1 MNKEIC
7 KIEYNVLNL
16 PQKVTMSNNRFVK
29 YTYSA
34 TGDKLQA
41 IYSVSGLKMIQ
52 PMSEVMSDRSG
63 NDDTLSSSDINLGAS
78 LSDSFADPSTSGSS
92 QNIYGLPVLDYC
104 GNIVYSD
111 KEPIKILFDGGY
123 VSIKK
128 GVPTYH
134 FFLRDHLGNVRVV
147 ADANGKLEERNDYYP
162 FGGLMGKGLNGD
174 FQSYKY
180 NGKELERQ
188 IGLDIYDF
196 GARRCDA
203 ATCRFTT
210 MDPLAEK
217 YYSTSPY
224 AYCVNN
230 PMRFVDTDGKWVEDA
245 NGNLV
250 AEKGDNAWTLA
261 KYLNTSAEIST
272 KMLNCQGYSINE
284 EGILNLKVG
293 DIFKVERESPKPKER
308 MDLGFLGNNIR
319 KRAGS
324 EFSKNLFENY
334 WNGNG
339 DFELSGERFAG
350 ILLYVKENAPKYSNQ
365 MPAIFIDA
373 NNGKVVGHGTKRVVS
388 FYSSSEY
395 DKAFGTATLYYNS
408 KGNIIGFFDHY
419 DFDSK
424 PWGERSVKNELI
436 TRAVET
442 FSPSEAKDFKIRYGY
457 SKR

>member
-1 MNKEIC
+1 M
-7 KIEYNVLNL
+7 

-29 YTYSA
+29 YKY
-34 TGDKLQA
+34 
-41 IYSVSGLKMIQ
+41 
-52 PMSEVMSDRSG
+52 
-63 NDDTLSSSDINLGAS
+63 
-78 LSDSFADPSTSGSS
+78 SDS
-92 QNIYGLPVLDYC
+92 C
-104 GNIVYSD
+104 
-111 KEPIKILFDGGY
+111 
-123 VSIKK
+123 
-128 GVPTYH
+128 
-134 FFLRDHLGNVRVV
+134 
-147 ADANGKLEERNDYYP
+147 ANGKLEERNDYYP

-188 IGLDIYDF
+188 IGLDIYDY
-196 GARRCDA
+196 GARRYDA

-230 PMRFVDTDGKWVEDA
+230 PMRFVDTDGKLVEDA

-284 EGILNLKVG
+284 ECILNLKVG

-334 WNGNG
+334 
-339 DFELSGERFAG
+339 
-350 ILLYVKENAPKYSNQ
+350 
-365 MPAIFIDA
+365 
-373 NNGKVVGHGTKRVVS
+373 
-388 FYSSSEY
+388 
-395 DKAFGTATLYYNS
+395 
-408 KGNIIGFFDHY
+408 
-419 DFDSK
+419 
-424 PWGERSVKNELI
+424 
-436 TRAVET
+436 
-442 FSPSEAKDFKIRYGY
+442 
-457 SKR
+457 

>member
-1 MNKEIC
+1 M
-7 KIEYNVLNL
+7 LNL

-29 YTYSA
+29 YKYSA

-41 IYSVSGLKMIQ
+41 IYSVSGLKLIQ

-78 LSDSFADPSTSGSS
+78 LYDSFADPSTSGSS

-111 KEPIKILFDGGY
+111 KEPVKILFDGGY
-123 VSIKK
+123 VTIKK

-188 IGLDIYDF
+188 IGLDIYDY
-196 GARRCDA
+196 GARRYDA

-230 PMRFVDTDGKWVEDA
+230 PMRFVDTDGKKIKDPDGIVKNYKNQLSDNINNLQEMINISAVESGIGGELMSLYKTALEEISKLEDSDQVYTIFSDKSSKEGGMSY
-245 NGNLV
+245 NMVSGEVKIGL
-250 AEKGDNAWTLA
+250 GDNNIGIVGHELIHAYQYEEGKVSLFVDNSGYGQLYDITDETKAYNRERALGTGIQFFQTPKIVVDGYPLQMSDRDVKTFGNSMSSPAYQTLPSRSIDI
-261 KYLNTSAEIST
+261 KSKTG
-272 KMLNCQGYSINE
+272 KMLRLQTKQAGSL
-284 EGILNLKVG
+284 GIL
-293 DIFKVERESPKPKER
+293 IKEV
-308 MDLGFLGNNIR
+308 
-319 KRAGS
+319 
-324 EFSKNLFENY
+324 Y
-334 WNGNG
+334 
-339 DFELSGERFAG
+339 
-350 ILLYVKENAPKYSNQ
+350 
-365 MPAIFIDA
+365 
-373 NNGKVVGHGTKRVVS
+373 
-388 FYSSSEY
+388 
-395 DKAFGTATLYYNS
+395 
-408 KGNIIGFFDHY
+408 KG
-419 DFDSK
+419 
-424 PWGERSVKNELI
+424 WQ
-436 TRAVET
+436 
-442 FSPSEAKDFKIRYGY
+442 KDYQKGQ
-457 SKR
+457 KK